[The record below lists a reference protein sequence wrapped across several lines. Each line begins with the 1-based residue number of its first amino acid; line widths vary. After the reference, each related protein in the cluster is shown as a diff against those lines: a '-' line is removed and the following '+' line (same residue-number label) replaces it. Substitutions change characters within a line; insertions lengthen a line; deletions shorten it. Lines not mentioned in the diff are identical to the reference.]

1 MSKEV
6 KRYELLTIHDIFHK
20 VPSDR
25 IQDCCRELGTLLAQT
40 KALSELLEA
49 TSESL
54 DISGHLGF
62 KLPEFFTWTD
72 DGKGEIDTV
81 VCSEEGEIM
90 RLATRPGE
98 QPCT

>member
-1 MSKEV
+1 MSDT
-6 KRYELLTIHDIFHK
+6 YELRTIHDIFDK

-49 TSESL
+49 TAESME
-54 DISGHLGF
+54 ISGDLDF

-81 VCSEEGEIM
+81 VCSDDGELM
-90 RLATRPGE
+90 RLATRPGA
-98 QPCT
+98 QP